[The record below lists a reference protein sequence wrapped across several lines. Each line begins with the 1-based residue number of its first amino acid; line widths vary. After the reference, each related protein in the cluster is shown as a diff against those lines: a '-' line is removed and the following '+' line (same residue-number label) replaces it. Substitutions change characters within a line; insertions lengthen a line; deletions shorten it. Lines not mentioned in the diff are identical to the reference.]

1 MSSTKLEQLR
11 KRLSSNNQ
19 KGFTLIELL
28 VVISVLGVLAAIVTM
43 SLVNVVS
50 NAQSKSLTAEHQ
62 TVQTALDTMLAD
74 QNESAAT
81 ACPNGTSTND
91 MNAFP
96 PGPAV
101 TVHLYPN
108 YIRQQF
114 TNRAYSCNGTGT
126 QAAGTVNP

>member
-1 MSSTKLEQLR
+1 MSSTRLEQLR

-50 NAQSKSLTAEHQ
+50 NAQTKSLTAEHQ

-74 QNESAAT
+74 QNEPAAT

-96 PGPAV
+96 PGG

-108 YIRQQF
+108 YIRQQL